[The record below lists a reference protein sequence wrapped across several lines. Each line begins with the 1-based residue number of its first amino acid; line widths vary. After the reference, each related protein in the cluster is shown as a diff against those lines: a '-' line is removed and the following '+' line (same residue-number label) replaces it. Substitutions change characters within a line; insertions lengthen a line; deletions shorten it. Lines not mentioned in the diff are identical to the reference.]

1 MPTDKKSEWDWEIKH
16 DQSWFNL
23 NIREIFHYKDLLI
36 RFVRRDIIASYQQTI
51 LGPIWV
57 FLQPLLTALVYYLI
71 FSRIANISTDGIKPA
86 ILFYLPGSIIWTY
99 FSDCLTGTM
108 NTFVTNAYIFNK
120 VYFPR
125 LIAPLS
131 NVLFHTFRLSF
142 QLIFFFLIY
151 LFFLVVYRN
160 VHPSLYILLLPLLIL
175 QTAIFALGAGLI
187 ISVLTAK
194 YRDLDN
200 IINFLMRLFMFVSP
214 IVYPVSIIP
223 EKYKF
228 LFWMNPLTA
237 IIETFRSAFFSN
249 HPVYGKYLLLSGFNS
264 IVLLLAGLVFFHKRE
279 IKVMDVV

>member
-16 DQSWFNL
+16 DQGWFNL
-23 NIREIFHYKDLLI
+23 NLREIFHYKDLLV
-36 RFVRRDIIASYQQTI
+36 RFVRRDVIASYQQTI
-51 LGPIWV
+51 LGPVWV
-57 FLQPLLTALVYYLI
+57 FLQPLLTTLVYFII
-71 FSRIANISTDGIKPA
+71 FTRIAKIPTDGIPPL
-86 ILFYLPGSIIWTY
+86 LFYLPGSIIWTY

-108 NTFVTNAYIFNK
+108 NTFVANAYIFNK

-151 LFFLVVYRN
+151 SFFLVFYHN
-160 VHPSLYILLLPLLIL
+160 VHPSFLILLLPILLL

-187 ISVLTAK
+187 ISVITAK

-228 LFWMNPLTA
+228 IFWMNPLTA
-237 IIETFRSAFFSN
+237 VIETFRAAFFSN
-249 HPVYGKYLLLSGFNS
+249 HPVNVKYLLLSAINS
-264 IVLLLAGLVFFHKRE
+264 LILLFAGLVLFHKRE